1 MCLSIMLTVLVIKTE
16 YSYSLV
22 KINDIQAI
30 EMVDHSD
37 GGILTITLKGDKSEQ
52 IVYSE
57 ENKDKWNEAK
67 EWLEKETINLSSE
80 LSKKDLHRH
89 RDENPGF

>member
-1 MCLSIMLTVLVIKTE
+1 MTLSIMLTVLVINTE

-22 KINDIQAI
+22 KINNIQAI
-30 EMVDHSD
+30 ELVDRSD

-57 ENKDKWNEAK
+57 DDSDKWKIAVK
-67 EWLEKETINLSSE
+67 WLKDNTLNLSME
-80 LSKKDLHRH
+80 MKKKDIHRH
-89 RDENPGF
+89 FDEHPGF

>member
-1 MCLSIMLTVLVIKTE
+1 MTLTIMLSVLVIDTE

-22 KINDIQAI
+22 KINNIQAI

-37 GGILTITLKGDKSEQ
+37 GGIITVTLKGDKSEQ

-57 ENKDKWNEAK
+57 DNSHKWNTAK
-67 EWLEKETINLSSE
+67 KWLKDNTISLSME
-80 LSKKDLHRH
+80 MKKNDIHRH
-89 RDENPGF
+89 KDEHPGF

>member
-1 MCLSIMLTVLVIKTE
+1 MYLSIMLTVLVIKTE

-67 EWLEKETINLSSE
+67 EWLEKATINLSSD
-80 LSKKDLHRH
+80 LS
-89 RDENPGF
+89 

>member
-1 MCLSIMLTVLVIKTE
+1 MYLSIMLTVLVIKTE

-80 LSKKDLHRH
+80 MSKKDLHRH